1 MFARVLQ
8 GACLALA
15 ALVSVPASAQVGDYP
30 NKPVRVL
37 VGFAP
42 GGAVDIAGRL
52 MAAELQK
59 ALGKSFVVENKPG
72 VGGMLALQEGARAPA
87 DGYTIMVG
95 SAGPLTVSPALFREQ
110 KFEPL
115 KALDAVILYLYTPG
129 TVVVRKDLK
138 ANNLNELVALSKGG
152 NMLNMASAGS
162 GSVLHLMGEYFQE
175 KAGVKWEHIPYKGS
189 SPALA
194 DMAAGRVDVM
204 LDVLPSSAPLVKG
217 GQIRALAVTSKQRNP
232 QLPDVPTA
240 AEQGFQ
246 NLELG
251 SWMGIMVPKGTPP
264 AIIEKLNKAL
274 NDSLANPEVK
284 SKIAASGSEVVGGSS
299 ASMQRRIETELKQ
312 WTALIDK
319 NGIKAQ

>member
-1 MFARVLQ
+1 MFAKLVQ

-15 ALVSVPASAQVGDYP
+15 TLVTLPASAQVSDYP

-95 SAGPLTVSPALFREQ
+95 SAGPLTVSPSLFVEQ

-115 KALDAVILYLYTPG
+115 KALDPVILYLYTPG

-138 ANNLNELVALSKGG
+138 ANNLSELVALSKGG
-152 NMLNMASAGS
+152 NSLNLASAGT
-162 GSVLHLMGEYFQE
+162 GSVLHLMGEFFQE

-204 LDVLPSSAPLVKG
+204 LDVLPSSAPMVKG

-232 QLPDVPTA
+232 QLPNVPTA
-240 AEQGFQ
+240 AEQGFP
-246 NLELG
+246 LELG
-251 SWMGIMVPKGTPP
+251 SWMGIVVPKGTPP

-274 NDSLANPEVK
+274 NESLGNAEVK
-284 SKIAASGSEVVGGSS
+284 TRIAGLGSEVVGGSP
-299 ASMQRRIETELKQ
+299 AVMQQRIETELKQ
-312 WTALIDK
+312 WSTLIEK
-319 NGIKAQ
+319 KGIKAQ